1 MQWLKSAGGMLLGI
15 AVLILIVFIMVAVF
29 SGLGWLFDHVYP
41 WIVRIEVLLFALC
54 IVSLPLAFFART
66 RALPAVILSVSSQ
79 IFWLGLWV
87 LGFLIVYHLWGVG
100 WLVGGLLLGLVGVVP
115 LAALAA
121 LLGGA
126 WPLLGA
132 LAGSF
137 VVALV
142 ASFGGAWL
150 STLHERRAYAA

>member
-1 MQWLKSAGGMLLGI
+1 MAGVLNAVAEISGRNASRDRCADPDRLYNGGGFLGP
-15 AVLILIVFIMVAVF
+15 
-29 SGLGWLFDHVYP
+29 G
-41 WIVRIEVLLFALC
+41 LLFALC